1 VVAISNGDRSCEGPA
16 SSTLGDFFLRGLGE
30 ISCVGDAIP
39 FSRIEGPGERR
50 GGVGAGRGRISV
62 REMVSSTSVLDWDA
76 GGVGSRIATR
86 RGDGSLRGCS

>member
-1 VVAISNGDRSCEGPA
+1 VAISNGDRSCEGPA

-76 GGVGSRIATR
+76 GGVGSRIARR
-86 RGDGSLRGCS
+86 RGDGSLRVCS